1 MLKNFKQE
9 DWGYFILIL
18 VLTPTDKGPL
28 QETVH
33 IKEKQ
38 MVIEET
44 ERHLHYGKIKHTAIR
59 PWEVTWRTNK
69 IIAEETGISNVKKF

>member
-59 PWEVTWRTNK
+59 P
-69 IIAEETGISNVKKF
+69 

>member
-1 MLKNFKQE
+1 MLSHHSLRQFVYKEKQSRKHIMLKNFKQE

-59 PWEVTWRTNK
+59 P
-69 IIAEETGISNVKKF
+69 